1 MTKRI
6 VKRLFTFSL
15 VILAACQSKEK
26 TDNATLERQLDSV
39 SQELTETRQAL
50 MDSQQVK
57 ALLDSIDASRKIV
70 VTPMSG
76 GSESQNNLNRLND
89 INDYIKDIN
98 LKMDQMEK
106 SIKYVNTMAT
116 SILKLQADVEMRT
129 QKIARLEA
137 EAKKVDKIDRS
148 SVSTVY
154 KKDSTLAAFIKNCQ
168 NDIVVLQ
175 KTMEEVHAQNNTAT
189 ANLYFKQAE
198 ALAAMADNVGSS
210 AKRKTV
216 KREALEMYK
225 ISLSLG
231 KKEAQQRIS
240 TLQRGL

>member
-148 SVSTVY
+148 SV
-154 KKDSTLAAFIKNCQ
+154 
-168 NDIVVLQ
+168 
-175 KTMEEVHAQNNTAT
+175 
-189 ANLYFKQAE
+189 
-198 ALAAMADNVGSS
+198 
-210 AKRKTV
+210 
-216 KREALEMYK
+216 
-225 ISLSLG
+225 
-231 KKEAQQRIS
+231 
-240 TLQRGL
+240 